1 MDRYVCIHGHFYQP
15 PRENPWLEAIELQD
29 SAHPYHDWNERITAE
44 CYAPNSSSRIL
55 DGEKH
60 ILDIVSNYAKISFN
74 FGPTLLSWM
83 KENAAGIYQAILEAD
98 RQSVVCRSG
107 HGNAIAQA
115 YNHMIMP
122 LANTRDKRTQIIW
135 GKRDFENRFGRV
147 PEGMWLPETAVD
159 METLDLLAEQGIRF
173 TALAQRQAA
182 RVRNIGADTWD
193 DVSGERIDP
202 SQAYLCRLPSGRK
215 INLFFYDGMISRA
228 VAFEQL
234 LNRGEDYAGR
244 LLNGL
249 SNERPWPQLL
259 NIATDGETYGHHHK
273 YGDMALAF
281 AIHYIESNKLAQLT
295 NYGEYLER
303 RPPTR
308 EVEIFDNSSW
318 SCIHGIE
325 RWKGNCGCNSG
336 GYPRWNQEWR
346 APLRNALDWL
356 RDQLIAEY
364 ESKSPEFLASPW
376 EARDDYIEI
385 ILNRTDENV
394 DTFLKHHAVR
404 ELNEHEKV
412 MVLTLLEIQR
422 HAMLM
427 YSSCGWFF
435 DEISGLETVQ
445 ILQYAG
451 RAIQLSENTFH
462 GKLEATF
469 LEILAGAK
477 SNIPEHVD
485 GDHIYNKFVKPAMI
499 DLKKVGAHYAISSL
513 FEDYPR
519 KTRIYSYTVT
529 QEDYQK
535 TKAGTKGIA
544 IGKIGIVSE
553 ITRQKELISFTVLHL
568 GNHDFNGGV
577 RAFLGDEPYTT
588 MKNEMASAFE
598 KGAFVDVVRLMDKHF
613 GMHNYSLKD
622 LFKDEQRKI
631 LRIVGTSAMKE
642 FETSYRQMYENNRI
656 TMSFQQDSGV
666 PVPRVFSMA
675 AEFSLNH
682 DLKTEIDN
690 GSDVEKIRQVIN
702 AMAKWK
708 ADIDE
713 VNVEFTLRHKIETA
727 ITEFEGN
734 PSNIHLLRMLINKLN
749 VSALLPFETNLWQAQ
764 NIYYRMSKT
773 TYTDFQVKAASGDA
787 DATHWTELFKQLGQ
801 RLLFNVEAVLKQ

>member
-1 MDRYVCIHGHFYQP
+1 MNGYVCIHGHFYQP

-55 DGEKH
+55 DGARQ
-60 ILDIVSNYAKISFN
+60 ILNIVSNYAKISFN

-83 KENAAGIYQAILEAD
+83 KESAPGIYQAILEAD
-98 RQSVVCRSG
+98 KQSIAYRSG

-135 GKRDFENRFGRV
+135 GKRDFEYRFGRV

-159 METLDLLAEQGIRF
+159 VETLDILAEQGIRF

-202 SQAYLCRLPSGRK
+202 SQAYLCRLPSGRE

-234 LNRGEDYAGR
+234 LNRGEDFAGR
-244 LLNGL
+244 LLSGL
-249 SNERPWPQLL
+249 SNERPWPQVL

-281 AIHYIESNKLAQLT
+281 AIHHIESNKPAQLT
-295 NYGEYLER
+295 NYGEYLEKH
-303 RPPTR
+303 PPTR

-336 GYPRWNQEWR
+336 RYPGWNQEWR
-346 APLRNALDWL
+346 APLRKALDWL
-356 RDQLIAEY
+356 RDRLITEY
-364 ESKSPEFLASPW
+364 ENKSPKFLSNPW
-376 EARDDYIEI
+376 EARNGYIEI

-394 DTFLKHHAVR
+394 DTFLKHHAAR

-412 MVLTLLEIQR
+412 IVLTLFEIQR

-445 ILQYAG
+445 TLQYAG

-477 SNIPEHVD
+477 SNVPEHAD
-485 GDHIYNKFVKPAMI
+485 GTRIYNKFVKPAMI
-499 DLKKVGAHYAISSL
+499 DLKKVGSHYAISSL

-519 KTRIYSYTVT
+519 KMRIYSYTVT

-535 TKAGTKGIA
+535 IKAGTKGIA
-544 IGKIGIVSE
+544 IGKIEIVSE
-553 ITRQKELISFTVLHL
+553 ITRQKEFISFAVLHL

-577 RAFLGDEPYTT
+577 RTFLGEEPYTA

-598 KGAFVDVVRLMDKHF
+598 KGTFVDVIRLMDKHF
-613 GMHNYSLKD
+613 GVHNYSLKD

-631 LRIVGTSAMKE
+631 LRIVGSSATKE

-656 TMSFQQDSGV
+656 MMGFQQDAGV
-666 PVPRVFSMA
+666 PVPRVFCMA

-682 DLKTEIDN
+682 YLKTEIDN
-690 GSDVEKIRQVIN
+690 GSDVEKIRQIIN
-702 AMAKWK
+702 ALVKWK
-708 ADIDE
+708 AAVDE
-713 VNVEFTLRHKIETA
+713 VNVEFTLRHKIEAA

-734 PSNIHLLRMLINKLN
+734 PSNLHLLRMLVNKLK

-773 TYTDFQVKAASGDA
+773 TYTDFQAKAASGDA
-787 DATHWTELFKQLGQ
+787 DAAHWIELFRQLGQ
-801 RLLFNVEAVLKQ
+801 CLLFNVEAVLK